1 MVVKQVAVQGIS
13 LVSLAISTDECVRA
27 VTVVILRG
35 LYFGLR
41 TRNENVELNWLCV
54 IDCHNVSYWSSFLC
68 NVMNYIFLGF
78 CSDSFLSYVYPLR
91 YEQCDNCLLSSLV
104 VSV

>member
-1 MVVKQVAVQGIS
+1 MGVKQVAVQGIS

-35 LYFGLR
+35 LCFGLR
-41 TRNENVELNWLCV
+41 TRNENAELNWLCV
-54 IDCHNVSYWSSFLC
+54 SDGHSLSYWSSFLC

-78 CSDSFLSYVYPLR
+78 CSDNFLTYVYPLR
-91 YEQCDNCLLSSLV
+91 
-104 VSV
+104 